1 MKQTLLFVVF
11 LLAVGMLVGVP
22 VLAHFSRRWSDCSG
36 KVVTFTGPRGEPVEC
51 VCFSGTLAT
60 CFDPGP

>member
-1 MKQTLLFVVF
+1 MKQTMLGVVL
-11 LLAVGMLVGVP
+11 LLAIAMLITIP
-22 VLAHFSRRWSDCSG
+22 MLAHWSRRWPDCTG
-36 KVVTFTGPRGEPVEC
+36 KVVTFTGRHGEPVEC

>member
-1 MKQTLLFVVF
+1 MKQTVLFVVF
-11 LLAVGMLVGVP
+11 LLAIGMLVAVP
-22 VLAHFSRRWSDCSG
+22 VLAHFSRPWSDCSG

-51 VCFSGTLAT
+51 VCFPGTLAT

>member
-1 MKQTLLFVVF
+1 MKQAMLLVVF
-11 LLAVGMLVGVP
+11 LLVVGMLIAVP
-22 VLAHFSRRWSDCSG
+22 VLAHFSRRGSGCSG
-36 KVVTFTGPRGEPVEC
+36 KVVTFTGPRGEPVEF

>member
-11 LLAVGMLVGVP
+11 LLAVGMLVAVP
-22 VLAHFSRRWSDCSG
+22 VLAHFSRRSSDCSG

-51 VCFSGTLAT
+51 VCFPGTLAT

>member
-1 MKQTLLFVVF
+1 MKQAMLLVVF
-11 LLAVGMLVGVP
+11 LLAVAVLVAVP
-22 VLAHFSRRWSDCSG
+22 VLAHFSRRGSDCSG

-60 CFDPGP
+60 CFDAGP